1 MAFKQARRNG
11 DLPECDTDREH
22 VTEFAVGVANAHFVP
37 VARWAIKRRTEKFD
51 GE

>member
-22 VTEFAVGVANAHFVP
+22 VTEFANAHFVP